1 MISWFE
7 NFEHEHKDVKRELL
21 HIKLITMFDKNR
33 IRNFSIIAH
42 IDHGK
47 STLADRLLEIGG
59 VKEKSDSDTPALDF
73 MPVER
78 EHGITVKAQS
88 ATFEYRSKDGNT
100 YLLNLIDTP
109 GHIDFNYEV
118 RRALKACEGV
128 ILLVDAT
135 QGVQAQTITNFLLA
149 MEEGLEI
156 LPVINK
162 IDLPNANIEA
172 TKEEIEKEL
181 GIPADDAI
189 LISAK
194 NGTGIEELVEAIIA
208 RIPPPKGDV
217 NLPLKALVFDSFY
230 DNYKGVVAKI
240 RVFDGVVKPGDEIL
254 FMGGQKKYKVE
265 ELGYMALKFIKKEE
279 LGAGEVG
286 YLIGN
291 IKSISD
297 FTVGDTI
304 TLSSNPTK
312 EPLPGYREPKPM
324 VFACIFPTEN
334 QDFNDLKEVMMKLKL
349 TDASIVFEP
358 VNSISLGMGFK
369 CGFLGLLH
377 MQIVM
382 ERLETEF
389 GVSVISTVPTVKY
402 KVNLKNREVV
412 YVENPLEMPDPTK
425 IDSIEEPYALVTI
438 ILPETYIGDIMELMQ
453 NKRAIQKSMSYIDS
467 KRVEIKY
474 EMPLSEVI
482 YGFFDNLKS
491 ATSGYASMDYEFIG
505 YRESDIV
512 KLDILVNG
520 KPVDALSFLVHRDQA
535 VYKGR
540 ELVRKLQ
547 KLIPR
552 HLFPIAIQAA
562 IGSKVIAREDIAPL
576 RKDVT
581 AKCYGGDVTRKRKL
595 LEKQKE
601 GKKKLKMIGN
611 VSIPQEAF
619 VEVMKINQ

>member
-1 MISWFE
+1 
-7 NFEHEHKDVKRELL
+7 
-21 HIKLITMFDKNR
+21 MFDRSK

-59 VKEKSDSDTPALDF
+59 IKEKTNNDTPALDF
-73 MPVER
+73 MPVEK

-88 ATFEYRSKDGNT
+88 ATFEYKSKDGNI

-118 RRALKACEGV
+118 KRALKACEGV

-135 QGVQAQTITNFLLA
+135 QGVQSQTITNFLLA
-149 MEEGLEI
+149 MDEGLEV

-162 IDLPNANIEA
+162 IDLPSANVEL

-181 GIPADDAI
+181 GIPSDNAI

-194 NGTGIEELVEAIIA
+194 NGTGIEELIEAIISN
-208 RIPPPKGDV
+208 IPSPKGDV

-240 RVFDGVVKPGDEIL
+240 RVFDGTVKPGDEIL
-254 FMGGQKKYKVE
+254 FMGGQKKYRVE
-265 ELGYMALKFIKKEE
+265 EVGYISLKFIKKDE
-279 LGAGEVG
+279 LSVGEVG
-286 YLIGN
+286 YLVGN

-304 TLSSNPTK
+304 TLTSNPTK

-334 QDFNDLKEVMMKLKL
+334 EDFNDLKEVMMKLKL
-349 TDASIVFEP
+349 TDSSITYEP
-358 VNSISLGMGFK
+358 INSVSLGMGFK

-377 MQIVM
+377 MQIIM
-382 ERLETEF
+382 ERLDTEF
-389 GVSVISTVPTVKY
+389 GVSVISTIPTVKY
-402 KVNLKNREVV
+402 KINLKNGDII
-412 YVENPLEMPDPTK
+412 YIENPLEMPDMTK
-425 IDSIEEPYALVTI
+425 IDFIEEPYALVTI
-438 ILPETYIGDIMELMQ
+438 IVPENYIGNVMTLIQER
-453 NKRAIQKSMSYIDS
+453 RATQKNMNYIDS
-467 KRVEIKY
+467 KRIEIKY
-474 EMPLSEVI
+474 EIPLSEVI

-505 YRESDIV
+505 YKESDII

-520 KPVDALSFLVHRDQA
+520 KPIDALSFLVHREQA

-540 ELVRKLQ
+540 EVVKKLQ
-547 KLIPR
+547 KLIPK
-552 HLFPIAIQAA
+552 HLFSIAIQAA
-562 IGSKVIAREDIAPL
+562 IGSKIIAREDIAPL

-619 VEVMKINQ
+619 IEVMKINQ

>member
-1 MISWFE
+1 
-7 NFEHEHKDVKRELL
+7 
-21 HIKLITMFDKNR
+21 MFDRSK

-59 VKEKSDSDTPALDF
+59 IKEKTNNDTPALDF
-73 MPVER
+73 MPVEK

-88 ATFEYRSKDGNT
+88 ATFEYKSKDGNI

-118 RRALKACEGV
+118 KRALKACEGV

-135 QGVQAQTITNFLLA
+135 QGVQSQTITNFLLA
-149 MEEGLEI
+149 MDEGLEV

-162 IDLPNANIEA
+162 IDLPSANVEL

-181 GIPADDAI
+181 GIPSDNAI

-194 NGTGIEELVEAIIA
+194 NGTGIEELIEAIISN
-208 RIPPPKGDV
+208 IPSPLGDG

-240 RVFDGVVKPGDEIL
+240 RVFDGTVKPGDEIL
-254 FMGGQKKYKVE
+254 FMGGQKKYRVE
-265 ELGYMALKFIKKEE
+265 EVGYISLKFIKKDE
-279 LGAGEVG
+279 LSVGEVG
-286 YLIGN
+286 YLVGN

-304 TLSSNPTK
+304 TLTSNPTK

-334 QDFNDLKEVMMKLKL
+334 EDFNDLKEVMMKLKL
-349 TDASIVFEP
+349 TDSSITYEP
-358 VNSISLGMGFK
+358 INSVSLGMGFK

-377 MQIVM
+377 MQIIM
-382 ERLETEF
+382 ERLDTEF
-389 GVSVISTVPTVKY
+389 GVSVISTIPTVKY
-402 KVNLKNREVV
+402 KINLKNGDVI
-412 YVENPLEMPDPTK
+412 YIENPLEMPDMTK
-425 IDSIEEPYALVTI
+425 IDFIEEPYALVTI
-438 ILPETYIGDIMELMQ
+438 IVPENHIGNVMTLIQER
-453 NKRAIQKSMSYIDS
+453 RATQKNMNYIDS
-467 KRVEIKY
+467 KRIEIKY
-474 EMPLSEVI
+474 EIPLSEVI

-505 YRESDIV
+505 YKESDII

-520 KPVDALSFLVHRDQA
+520 KPIDALSFLVHREQA

-540 ELVRKLQ
+540 EVVKKLQ
-547 KLIPR
+547 KLIPK
-552 HLFPIAIQAA
+552 HLFSIAIQAA
-562 IGSKVIAREDIAPL
+562 IGSKIIAREDIAPL

-619 VEVMKINQ
+619 IEVMKINQ

>member
-1 MISWFE
+1 
-7 NFEHEHKDVKRELL
+7 
-21 HIKLITMFDKNR
+21 MFDRSK

-59 VKEKSDSDTPALDF
+59 IKEKTNNDTPALDF
-73 MPVER
+73 MPVEK

-88 ATFEYRSKDGNT
+88 ATFEYKSKDGNI

-118 RRALKACEGV
+118 KRALKACEGV

-135 QGVQAQTITNFLLA
+135 QGVQSQTITNFLLA
-149 MEEGLEI
+149 MDEGLEV

-162 IDLPNANIEA
+162 IDLPSANVEL

-181 GIPADDAI
+181 GIPSDNAI

-194 NGTGIEELVEAIIA
+194 NGTGIEELIEAIISN
-208 RIPPPKGDV
+208 IPSPKGDV

-240 RVFDGVVKPGDEIL
+240 RVFDGTVKPGDEIL
-254 FMGGQKKYKVE
+254 FMGGQKKYRVE
-265 ELGYMALKFIKKEE
+265 EVGYISLKFIKKDK
-279 LGAGEVG
+279 LSVGEVG
-286 YLIGN
+286 YLVGN

-304 TLSSNPTK
+304 TLTSNPTK

-334 QDFNDLKEVMMKLKL
+334 EDFNDLKEVMMKLKL
-349 TDASIVFEP
+349 TDSSITYEP
-358 VNSISLGMGFK
+358 INSVSLGMGFK

-377 MQIVM
+377 MQIIM
-382 ERLETEF
+382 ERLDTEF
-389 GVSVISTVPTVKY
+389 GVSVISTIPTVKY
-402 KVNLKNREVV
+402 KINLKNGDII
-412 YVENPLEMPDPTK
+412 YIENPLEMPDMTK
-425 IDSIEEPYALVTI
+425 IDFIEEPYALVTI
-438 ILPETYIGDIMELMQ
+438 IVPENYIGNVMTLIQER
-453 NKRAIQKSMSYIDS
+453 RATQKNMNYIDS
-467 KRVEIKY
+467 KRIEIKY
-474 EMPLSEVI
+474 EIPLSEVI

-505 YRESDIV
+505 YRESDII

-520 KPVDALSFLVHRDQA
+520 KPIDALSFLVHREQA

-540 ELVRKLQ
+540 EVVKKLQ
-547 KLIPR
+547 KLIPK
-552 HLFPIAIQAA
+552 HLFSIAIQAA
-562 IGSKVIAREDIAPL
+562 IGSKIIAREDIAPL

-619 VEVMKINQ
+619 IEVMKINQ

>member
-1 MISWFE
+1 
-7 NFEHEHKDVKRELL
+7 
-21 HIKLITMFDKNR
+21 MFDVDR

-47 STLADRLLEIGG
+47 STLADRLLEFGG
-59 VKEKSDSDTPALDF
+59 VKEKTNDGTPALDF
-73 MPVER
+73 MPVEK

-88 ATFEYRSKDGNT
+88 ATFEYRAKDGNT
-100 YLLNLIDTP
+100 YLFNLIDTP
-109 GHIDFNYEV
+109 GHVDFNFEV

-128 ILLVDAT
+128 LLLVDAT
-135 QGVQAQTITNFLLA
+135 QGVQAQTLTNFLLA
-149 MEEGLEI
+149 FEEGLEI
-156 LPVINK
+156 VPVINK
-162 IDLPNANIEA
+162 IDLPSADIES
-172 TKEEIEKEL
+172 TKREIEKEL
-181 GIPADDAI
+181 GVPADDAI

-194 NGTGIEELVEAIIA
+194 EGIGIQDIMEAIVS
-208 RIPPPKGDV
+208 RIPSPKG
-217 NLPLKALVFDSFY
+217 NPSKPLKALVFDSFY

-265 ELGYMALKFIKKEE
+265 EVGYIALKFIKKNE
-279 LGAGEVG
+279 LSAGEVG

-297 FTVGDTI
+297 FAVGDTI
-304 TLSSNPTK
+304 TLVSNPTDS
-312 EPLPGYREPKPM
+312 PLPGYREPKPM

-334 QDFNDLKEVMMKLKL
+334 EDFNDLKEVMYKLKL
-349 TDASIVFEP
+349 TDASITFEP
-358 VNSISLGMGFK
+358 INSASMGMGFK

-382 ERLETEF
+382 ERLDTEF
-389 GVSVISTVPTVKY
+389 DMPVISTMPTVKY
-402 KVNLKNREVV
+402 KINMKDGAIVF
-412 YVENPLEMPDPTK
+412 VENPMEMPDPTK
-425 IDSIEEPYALVTI
+425 IDSIEEPYVLVSVIT
-438 ILPETYIGDIMELMQ
+438 PEVYIGDIMELIR
-453 NKRAIQKSMSYIDS
+453 NKRGEQKSMSYIDS
-467 KRVEIKY
+467 KRVELKY

-482 YGFFDNLKS
+482 YGFFDTLKS
-491 ATSGYASMDYEFIG
+491 VSSGYASMDYELIG
-505 YRESDIV
+505 YKESDIV

-520 KPVDALSFLVHRDQA
+520 KPVDALSFLVHRDAAQ
-535 VYKGR
+535 YKGR
-540 ELVRKLQ
+540 ELVKKLQ
-547 KLIPR
+547 KLIPK

-562 IGSKVIAREDIAPL
+562 IGSKIVAREDISPL

-619 VEVMKINQ
+619 LEVMKINQ

>member
-1 MISWFE
+1 
-7 NFEHEHKDVKRELL
+7 
-21 HIKLITMFDKNR
+21 MFDRSK

-59 VKEKSDSDTPALDF
+59 IKEKTNNDTPALDF
-73 MPVER
+73 MPVEK

-88 ATFEYRSKDGNT
+88 ATFEYKSKDGNI

-118 RRALKACEGV
+118 KRALKACEGV

-135 QGVQAQTITNFLLA
+135 QGVQSQTITNFLLA
-149 MEEGLEI
+149 MDEGLEV

-162 IDLPNANIEA
+162 IDLPSANVEL

-181 GIPADDAI
+181 GIPSDNAI

-194 NGTGIEELVEAIIA
+194 NGTGIEELIEAIISN
-208 RIPPPKGDV
+208 IPSPKGDG

-240 RVFDGVVKPGDEIL
+240 RVFDGTVKPGDEIL
-254 FMGGQKKYKVE
+254 FMGGQKKYRVE
-265 ELGYMALKFIKKEE
+265 EVGYISLKFIKKDE
-279 LGAGEVG
+279 LSVGEVG
-286 YLIGN
+286 YLVGN

-304 TLSSNPTK
+304 TLTSNPTK

-334 QDFNDLKEVMMKLKL
+334 EDFNDLKEVMMKLKL
-349 TDASIVFEP
+349 TDSSITYEP
-358 VNSISLGMGFK
+358 INSVSLGMGFK

-377 MQIVM
+377 MQIIM
-382 ERLETEF
+382 ERLDTEF
-389 GVSVISTVPTVKY
+389 GVSVISTIPTVKY
-402 KVNLKNREVV
+402 KINLKNGDII
-412 YVENPLEMPDPTK
+412 YIENPLEMPDMTK
-425 IDSIEEPYALVTI
+425 IDFIEEPYALVTI
-438 ILPETYIGDIMELMQ
+438 IVPENYIGNVMTLIQER
-453 NKRAIQKSMSYIDS
+453 RATQKNMNYIDS
-467 KRVEIKY
+467 KRIEIKY
-474 EMPLSEVI
+474 EIPLSEVI

-505 YRESDIV
+505 YKESDII

-520 KPVDALSFLVHRDQA
+520 KPIDALSFLVHREQA

-540 ELVRKLQ
+540 EVVKKLQ
-547 KLIPR
+547 KLIPK
-552 HLFPIAIQAA
+552 HLFSIAIQAA
-562 IGSKVIAREDIAPL
+562 IGSKIIAREDIAPL

-619 VEVMKINQ
+619 IEVMKINQ

>member
-1 MISWFE
+1 MVDIS
-7 NFEHEHKDVKRELL
+7 K
-21 HIKLITMFDKNR
+21 

-59 VKEKSDSDTPALDF
+59 IKEKSNDDTPALDF

-88 ATFEYRSKDGNT
+88 ATFEYKSKNGEK
-100 YLLNLIDTP
+100 YIFNLIDTP
-109 GHIDFNYEV
+109 GHVDFNFEV
-118 RRALKACEGV
+118 KRSLKACEGV
-128 ILLVDAT
+128 LLLVDAT
-135 QGVQAQTITNFLLA
+135 QGVQAQTLTNFLLA
-149 MEEGLEI
+149 FEEGLEI
-156 LPVINK
+156 IPVINK
-162 IDLPNANIEA
+162 IDLPSANIEE
-172 TKEEIEKEL
+172 TKKEIEKEL
-181 GIPADDAI
+181 GLSSSDAI

-194 NGTGIEELVEAIIA
+194 EGIGIESLMEAIVQ
-208 RIPPPKGDV
+208 RIPHPKGDV
-217 NLPLKALVFDSFY
+217 NAPLKALVFDSFY
-230 DNYKGVVAKI
+230 DNYKGVVAKVRI
-240 RVFDGVVKPGDEIL
+240 FDGVVKPGDEIL
-254 FMGGQKKYKVE
+254 FMGGQKQYKVE
-265 ELGYMALKFIKKEE
+265 EVGIMAIELIKKDM
-279 LGAGEVG
+279 LSAGEVG

-304 TLSSNPTK
+304 TLSNNPTSL
-312 EPLPGYREPKPM
+312 PLPGYREPKPM
-324 VFACIFPTEN
+324 VYACIFPTQNE
-334 QDFNDLKEVMMKLKL
+334 DFNDLKEVMYKLKL
-349 TDASIVFEP
+349 TDASITFEP
-358 VNSISLGMGFK
+358 INSSSMGMGFK

-389 GVSVISTVPTVKY
+389 NISVISTIPTVKY
-402 KVNLKNREVV
+402 KINLKNNETVFI
-412 YVENPLEMPDPTK
+412 ENPMELPEITK
-425 IDSIEEPYALVTI
+425 INSIEEPYAVVSI
-438 ILPETYIGDIMELMQ
+438 ITPEEYIGNIMEIL
-453 NKRAIQKSMSYIDS
+453 NSRRGEQKSIHYLDS

-474 EMPLSEVI
+474 DMPLSEVI
-482 YGFFDNLKS
+482 YGFFDKLKS
-491 ATSGYASMDYEFIG
+491 VTSGYASMDYEFIG
-505 YRESDIV
+505 YRKSDIL

-520 KPVDALSFLVHRDQA
+520 KPVDALSFLVHKDQA
-535 VYKGR
+535 QQKGR
-540 ELVRKLQ
+540 ELVKKLQ
-547 KLIPR
+547 KLIPK

-562 IGSKVIAREDIAPL
+562 VGGKIIAREDISPL

-619 VEVMKINQ
+619 LEIMKISQ

>member
-1 MISWFE
+1 MVDIR
-7 NFEHEHKDVKRELL
+7 K
-21 HIKLITMFDKNR
+21 

-59 VKEKSDSDTPALDF
+59 VKEKGNDEGPALDF

-78 EHGITVKAQS
+78 QHGITVKAQS
-88 ATFEYRSKDGNT
+88 ATFEYRSKDGDT
-100 YLLNLIDTP
+100 YIFNLIDTP
-109 GHIDFNYEV
+109 GHVDFNFEV
-118 RRALKACEGV
+118 KRSLKACEGV
-128 ILLVDAT
+128 LLLVDAT
-135 QGVQAQTITNFLLA
+135 QGVQAQTLTNFLLA
-149 MEEGLEI
+149 FEEGLEI

-162 IDLPNANIEA
+162 IDLPSADVEA
-172 TKEEIEKEL
+172 TKREIEKEL
-181 GIPADDAI
+181 GIPSDDAV

-194 NGTGIEELVEAIIA
+194 EGIGIDKLMEEIVK
-208 RIPPPKGDV
+208 RIPPPKGDP
-217 NLPLKALVFDSFY
+217 NAPLKALVFDSFY

-240 RVFDGVVKPGDEIL
+240 RVFEGSVRPGDEIL

-265 ELGYMALKFIKKEE
+265 EVGIMALKFIKKDE
-279 LGAGEVG
+279 LNAGEVG

-304 TLSSNPTK
+304 TLSSNPTS

-324 VFACIFPTEN
+324 VYACIFPTEN
-334 QDFNDLKEVMMKLKL
+334 EDFNDLKEVMYKLKL
-349 TDASIVFEP
+349 TDASITFEP
-358 VNSISLGMGFK
+358 VNSVSMGMGFK

-382 ERLETEF
+382 ERLDTEF
-389 GVSVISTVPTVKY
+389 DVSVVSTVPTVKY
-402 KVNLKNREVV
+402 KVNLRDGTSIF
-412 YVENPLEMPDPTK
+412 VENPMEMPDLAK
-425 IDSIEEPYALVTI
+425 IDSIEEPYTVVSI
-438 ILPETYIGDIMELMQ
+438 ITPEEYIGSIMNIVKE
-453 NKRAIQKSMSYIDS
+453 KRGEQKSIHYIDS
-467 KRVEIKY
+467 KRVELKY
-474 EMPLSEVI
+474 EMPLAEVI
-482 YGFFDNLKS
+482 YGFFDKLKS
-491 ATSGYASMDYEFIG
+491 VSSGYASMDYELVG

-520 KPVDALSFLVHRDQA
+520 KPVDALSFLVHRDVAQYRA
-535 VYKGR
+535 R
-540 ELVRKLQ
+540 ELVKKLQ
-547 KLIPR
+547 KLIPK

-562 IGSKVIAREDIAPL
+562 IGSKVIAREDISAL

-601 GKKKLKMIGN
+601 GKKRLKMIGN

-619 VEVMKINQ
+619 FEVMKVNS

>member
-1 MISWFE
+1 MVDIS
-7 NFEHEHKDVKRELL
+7 K
-21 HIKLITMFDKNR
+21 

-59 VKEKSDSDTPALDF
+59 VKEKGESEGPALDF

-88 ATFEYRSKDGNT
+88 ATFEYKAKDGNT
-100 YLLNLIDTP
+100 YIFNLIDTP
-109 GHIDFNYEV
+109 GHVDFNFEV
-118 RRALKACEGV
+118 RRSLKACEGV
-128 ILLVDAT
+128 LLLVDAT
-135 QGVQAQTITNFLLA
+135 QGVQAQTLTNFLLA
-149 MEEGLEI
+149 FEEGLEI
-156 LPVINK
+156 IPVINK
-162 IDLPNANIEA
+162 IDLPSADVEA
-172 TKEEIEKEL
+172 TKREIEKEL
-181 GIPADDAI
+181 GLPADDAI

-194 NGTGIEELVEAIIA
+194 EGIGIEELMEAIVK
-208 RIPPPKGDV
+208 RIPSPKGKVD
-217 NLPLKALVFDSFY
+217 NPLRALVFDSFY

-265 ELGYMALKFIKKEE
+265 EVGTMALKFIKKDE
-279 LGAGEVG
+279 LVAGEVG

-297 FTVGDTI
+297 FAVGDTI
-304 TLSSNPTK
+304 THINNPAS

-324 VFACIFPTEN
+324 VYACIFPTEN
-334 QDFNDLKEVMMKLKL
+334 EDFNDLKEVMYKLKL
-349 TDASIVFEP
+349 TDASITFEP
-358 VNSISLGMGFK
+358 VNSVSMGMGFK

-382 ERLETEF
+382 ERLDTEF
-389 GVSVISTVPTVKY
+389 GVSVVSTMPTVKY
-402 KVNLKNREVV
+402 KVNLKDGSQIF
-412 YVENPLEMPDPTK
+412 VENPMELPDITK
-425 IDSIEEPYALVTI
+425 IDSIEEPYALVSIITPDQYVGTI
-438 ILPETYIGDIMELMQ
+438 MDVVRE
-453 NKRAIQKSMSYIDS
+453 KRGEQKSMHYIDS
-467 KRVEIKY
+467 KRVELKY

-482 YGFFDNLKS
+482 YGFFDRLKS
-491 ATSGYASMDYEFIG
+491 VSSGYASMDYELIG
-505 YRESDIV
+505 YRKSDIV

-520 KPVDALSFLVHRDQA
+520 KPVDALSFLVHRDSAQ
-535 VYKGR
+535 YRGR
-540 ELVRKLQ
+540 ELVKKLQ
-547 KLIPR
+547 KLIPK

-562 IGSKVIAREDIAPL
+562 IGSKVIAREDISAL

-619 VEVMKINQ
+619 

>member
-1 MISWFE
+1 
-7 NFEHEHKDVKRELL
+7 
-21 HIKLITMFDKNR
+21 MFDITR

-47 STLADRLLEIGG
+47 STLADRLLELGG
-59 VKEKSDSDTPALDF
+59 VKEKTNDDAPALDF

-100 YLLNLIDTP
+100 YLFNLIDTP
-109 GHIDFNYEV
+109 GHVDFNFEV
-118 RRALKACEGV
+118 KRALKACEGAL
-128 ILLVDAT
+128 LLVDAT
-135 QGVQAQTITNFLLA
+135 QGVQAQTLTNFLLA
-149 MEEGLEI
+149 FEEGLEI
-156 LPVINK
+156 VPVINK
-162 IDLPNANIEA
+162 IDLPSADIES
-172 TKEEIEKEL
+172 TKREIENEL

-194 NGTGIEELVEAIIA
+194 EGIGIQDVMEAIVR
-208 RIPPPKGDV
+208 RIPHPKGRIDK
-217 NLPLKALVFDSFY
+217 PLKVLVFDSFY

-240 RVFDGVVKPGDEIL
+240 RVFDGVVHPGDEIL

-265 ELGYMALKFIKKEE
+265 EVGYIALKFIKKDN
-279 LGAGEVG
+279 LAAGEVG

-291 IKSISD
+291 IRSISD
-297 FTVGDTI
+297 FSVGDTI
-304 TLSSNPTK
+304 TLFSNPTDA
-312 EPLPGYREPKPM
+312 PLPGYREPKPM

-334 QDFNDLKEVMMKLKL
+334 EDFNDLKEVMYKLKL
-349 TDASIVFEP
+349 TDASITFEP
-358 VNSISLGMGFK
+358 INSISMGMGFK

-382 ERLETEF
+382 ERLDTEF
-389 GVSVISTVPTVKY
+389 GVSVVSTMPTVKY
-402 KVNLKNREVV
+402 KVNLKDGTSIFI
-412 YVENPLEMPDPTK
+412 ENPMEMPDPTK
-425 IDSIEEPYALVTI
+425 IDSIEEPYVLVSI
-438 ILPETYIGDIMELMQ
+438 ITLETYLGNIIELVRS
-453 NKRAIQKSMSYIDS
+453 KRGEQKTISYIDS
-467 KRVEIKY
+467 KRVELKY
-474 EMPLSEVI
+474 EMPLAEVI
-482 YGFFDNLKS
+482 YGFFDTLKS
-491 ATSGYASMDYEFIG
+491 VSSGYASMDYELIG

-520 KPVDALSFLVHRDQA
+520 KPVDALSFLVHRDSA
-535 VYKGR
+535 HYKGR
-540 ELVRKLQ
+540 ELVKKLQ
-547 KLIPR
+547 KLIPK

-562 IGSKVIAREDIAPL
+562 IGSKIIAREDISPL

-619 VEVMKINQ
+619 LEVMKINQ

>member
-1 MISWFE
+1 MIDL
-7 NFEHEHKDVKRELL
+7 KK
-21 HIKLITMFDKNR
+21 

-59 VKEKSDSDTPALDF
+59 VKERTNDDAPALDF

-88 ATFEYRSKDGNT
+88 ATFLYTSKDGNT
-100 YLLNLIDTP
+100 YIFNLIDTP
-109 GHIDFNYEV
+109 GHVDFNFEV
-118 RRALKACEGV
+118 RRSLKACEGV
-128 ILLVDAT
+128 LLLVDAT
-135 QGVQAQTITNFLLA
+135 QGVQAQTLTNFLLA
-149 MEEGLEI
+149 FEEGLEI
-156 LPVINK
+156 VPVINK
-162 IDLPNANIEA
+162 IDLPSADIEA
-172 TKEEIEKEL
+172 TKREIEKEL
-181 GIPADDAI
+181 GIPSDDAI
-189 LISAK
+189 LVSAK
-194 NGTGIEELVEAIIA
+194 EGIGIETLMEEIIR
-208 RIPPPKGDV
+208 RIPPPKG
-217 NLPLKALVFDSFY
+217 NINAPLKALVFDSFY

-240 RVFDGVVKPGDEIL
+240 RVFDGSVKPGDEIL

-265 ELGYMALKFIKKEE
+265 EVGTMALKFIKKDE
-279 LGAGEVG
+279 LTAGEVG

-304 TLSSNPTK
+304 TSASNPTA

-324 VFACIFPTEN
+324 VYACIFPTEN
-334 QDFNDLKEVMMKLKL
+334 EDFNELKEVMYKLKL
-349 TDASIVFEP
+349 TDASITFEP
-358 VNSISLGMGFK
+358 INSASMGMGFK

-382 ERLETEF
+382 ERLDTEF
-389 GVSVISTVPTVKY
+389 GVSVVSTIPTVKY
-402 KVNLKNREVV
+402 KINMKDGSTL
-412 YVENPLEMPDPTK
+412 YVENTMEMPELSR
-425 IDSIEEPYALVTI
+425 IDSIEEPFTLVSVIT
-438 ILPETYIGDIMELMQ
+438 PEEYIGSVMEIIR
-453 NKRAIQKSMSYIDS
+453 NKRGEQKSMHYIDT
-467 KRVEIKY
+467 KRVELKY

-482 YGFFDNLKS
+482 YGFFDRLKS
-491 ATSGYASMDYEFIG
+491 VSSGYASMDYEFIG

-520 KPVDALSFLVHRDQA
+520 KPVDALSFLVHRDSAQIR
-535 VYKGR
+535 GR
-540 ELVRKLQ
+540 ELVKKLQ
-547 KLIPR
+547 KLIPK

-562 IGSKVIAREDIAPL
+562 IGSKVIAREDISAL

-601 GKKKLKMIGN
+601 GKKRLKMVGT

-619 VEVMKINQ
+619 LEVMKINQ

>member
-1 MISWFE
+1 
-7 NFEHEHKDVKRELL
+7 
-21 HIKLITMFDKNR
+21 MFDRSK

-59 VKEKSDSDTPALDF
+59 IKEKTNNDTPALDF
-73 MPVER
+73 MPVEK

-88 ATFEYRSKDGNT
+88 ATFEYKSKDGNI

-118 RRALKACEGV
+118 KRALKACEGV

-135 QGVQAQTITNFLLA
+135 QGVQSQTITNFLLA
-149 MEEGLEI
+149 MDEGLEI

-162 IDLPNANIEA
+162 IDLPSANVEL

-181 GIPADDAI
+181 GIPSDNAI

-194 NGTGIEELVEAIIA
+194 NGTGIEELIEAIISN
-208 RIPPPKGDV
+208 IPSPKGDV

-240 RVFDGVVKPGDEIL
+240 RVFDGTVKPGDEIL
-254 FMGGQKKYKVE
+254 FMGGQKKYRVE
-265 ELGYMALKFIKKEE
+265 EVGYISLKFIKKDE
-279 LGAGEVG
+279 LSVGEVG
-286 YLIGN
+286 YLVGN

-304 TLSSNPTK
+304 TLTSNPTK

-334 QDFNDLKEVMMKLKL
+334 EDFNDLKEVMMKLKL
-349 TDASIVFEP
+349 TDSSITYEP
-358 VNSISLGMGFK
+358 INSVSLGMGFK

-377 MQIVM
+377 MQIIM
-382 ERLETEF
+382 ERLDTEF
-389 GVSVISTVPTVKY
+389 GVSVISTIPTVKY
-402 KVNLKNREVV
+402 KINLKNGDVI
-412 YVENPLEMPDPTK
+412 YIENPLEMPDMTK
-425 IDSIEEPYALVTI
+425 IDFIEEPYALVTI
-438 ILPETYIGDIMELMQ
+438 IVPENYIGNVMTLIQER
-453 NKRAIQKSMSYIDS
+453 RATQKNMNYIDS
-467 KRVEIKY
+467 KRIEIKY
-474 EMPLSEVI
+474 EIPLSEVI

-505 YRESDIV
+505 YRESDII

-520 KPVDALSFLVHRDQA
+520 KPIDALSFLVHREQA

-540 ELVRKLQ
+540 EVVKKLQ
-547 KLIPR
+547 KLIPK
-552 HLFPIAIQAA
+552 HLFSIAIQAA
-562 IGSKVIAREDIAPL
+562 IGSKIIAREDIAPL

-619 VEVMKINQ
+619 IEVMKINQ

>member
-1 MISWFE
+1 
-7 NFEHEHKDVKRELL
+7 
-21 HIKLITMFDKNR
+21 MFDRSK

-59 VKEKSDSDTPALDF
+59 IKEKTNNDTPALDF
-73 MPVER
+73 MPVEK

-88 ATFEYRSKDGNT
+88 ATFEYKSKDGNI

-118 RRALKACEGV
+118 KRALKACEGV

-135 QGVQAQTITNFLLA
+135 QGVQSQTITNFLLA
-149 MEEGLEI
+149 MDEGLEV

-162 IDLPNANIEA
+162 IDLPSANVEL

-181 GIPADDAI
+181 GIPSDNAI

-194 NGTGIEELVEAIIA
+194 NGTGIEELIEAIISN
-208 RIPPPKGDV
+208 IPSPKGDV

-240 RVFDGVVKPGDEIL
+240 RVFDGTVKPGDEIL
-254 FMGGQKKYKVE
+254 FMGGQKKYRVE
-265 ELGYMALKFIKKEE
+265 EVGYISLKFIKKDE
-279 LGAGEVG
+279 LSVGEVG
-286 YLIGN
+286 YLVGN

-304 TLSSNPTK
+304 TLTSNPTK

-334 QDFNDLKEVMMKLKL
+334 EDFNDLKEVMMKLKL
-349 TDASIVFEP
+349 TDSSITYEP
-358 VNSISLGMGFK
+358 INSVSLGMGFK

-377 MQIVM
+377 MQIIM
-382 ERLETEF
+382 ERLDTEF
-389 GVSVISTVPTVKY
+389 GVSVISTIPTVKY
-402 KVNLKNREVV
+402 KINLKNGDVI
-412 YVENPLEMPDPTK
+412 YIENPLEMPDMTK
-425 IDSIEEPYALVTI
+425 IDFIEEPYALVTI
-438 ILPETYIGDIMELMQ
+438 IVPENYIGNVMTLIQER
-453 NKRAIQKSMSYIDS
+453 RATQKNMNYIDS
-467 KRVEIKY
+467 KRIEIKY
-474 EMPLSEVI
+474 EIPLSEVI

-505 YRESDIV
+505 YRESDII

-520 KPVDALSFLVHRDQA
+520 KPIDALSFLVHREQA

-540 ELVRKLQ
+540 EVVKKLQ
-547 KLIPR
+547 KLIPK
-552 HLFPIAIQAA
+552 HLFSIAIQAA
-562 IGSKVIAREDIAPL
+562 IGSKIIAREDIAPL

-619 VEVMKINQ
+619 IEVMKINQ